1 MFRIPLNLIH
11 SNLVKGSPEVEVI
24 VLHAGS
30 VLSPV
35 SIDVGFPHPPAA
47 PHSVKSLAVR
57 RERAAPITT
66 SRSSTTAT
74 IYNTTI
80 LQTTN
85 YKLQYY
91 KRRRR
96 LLWTDVPHVYKIQV
110 LTSTLVTNTRK
121 LENGP
126 TS

>member
-35 SIDVGFPHPPAA
+35 SRDVGFPHPPAA

-80 LQTTN
+80 LQTT
-85 YKLQYY
+85 KLQTTILQ
-91 KRRRR
+91 KEA
-96 LLWTDVPHVYKIQV
+96 PP
-110 LTSTLVTNTRK
+110 TLDRCPTCVQNSNADFYPRHEYWKTWKQTR
-121 LENGP
+121 
-126 TS
+126 